1 MKPQILTVRSSA
13 GSGKTYRLAEHY
25 LKVLLASA
33 LADTTLQTRLANIVA
48 ITFTNKASQEMRAR
62 ILDWMKRIIL
72 DVPFENSA
80 AGPLD
85 AIMEGI
91 TTVSQAP
98 HDPAPNVRGDAE
110 DPYPRA
116 QKLREYLMETM
127 GRRFS
132 ELLKDFTH
140 FNVGT
145 IDSFVNLTLKASA
158 MQLSLP
164 PDFEVSTET
173 NELIDLALRL
183 CLLRT
188 GEDAAARAVF
198 DTFLENYIELEGD
211 HTNWVPKELLKA
223 SITTL
228 WNEETKE
235 NLQFFIPCDAARS
248 AAALLRKEI
257 SKKARS
263 LVDLL
268 AGDNNIQPLANA
280 LKAIGKCADPRED
293 ALGSS
298 VFFERALAQCM
309 KKVSAP
315 PCAGSEALW
324 NDLTG
329 LRRVYAETLAASKYL
344 PYLEVYSF
352 FKDVF
357 RREVTYFRRVIPI
370 EELNRLLQDV
380 MKRRDFVPEI
390 YYALAERYIHFLIDE
405 FQDTSLLQWKNIEVL
420 AEEALGRGGTLF
432 LVGDKKQAIYRWRGG
447 RADLVDEVSEH
458 FGSHY
463 PAEKLDLDTNYRS
476 GERIVSFNNEVF
488 DAGHLLGLARSVLPD
503 HPLESLEKLAS
514 PYHDARQ
521 HFLETKKGAGYVE
534 IEKASLPG
542 DEDDPQE
549 TFTKE
554 EAAGIVEEKLRGL
567 IERIM
572 ARGVFQEKDIAVLVR
587 TREEAKT
594 VVRVLLSMNIS
605 VESEYTVSIRNNPL
619 IGEVMSFL
627 RFIDKPDDNL
637 SFSSFITGRIFAG
650 RTGMDPCAMSVW
662 LSGRYLADRPEFLY
676 HSFRSDFADIFEG
689 LFAGF
694 LTKAGF
700 LPLYDLIVSFF
711 KQWGVFDRFP
721 DDAAYFLHFL
731 EIVMKR
737 EDAEGNS
744 INGFI
749 AYFQPG
755 AGEAPYGSAPD
766 DDRAFLLSA
775 SDSLNA
781 VRVLTIHKSKGLQ
794 FPVVILPFAALASF
808 GTSSG
813 RDRQQYF
820 QPSDEG
826 LRLLYLKKEYVQISP
841 ALASLYHSKE
851 YEYLS
856 DELNNLYVAFT
867 RAEEELY
874 VLLADKKRQR
884 NHLIDHLFNMEELR
898 PCRQGTKIVIGNAK
912 KTPPPSGGTGTAP
925 AQTLAGPVPVL
936 GGFTGDTGW
945 TARVRP
951 GIPGTQ
957 GLTRHA
963 VRARKKGDAVHRALS
978 LIEAPP
984 VSNDTVRSLA
994 RAAAAK
1000 ERIIDAAEEI
1010 ALTLTEFFSNP
1021 AFRCFFDL
1029 GGDERPFNEI
1039 EIVDAGGNTFK
1050 VDRIVVRPA
1059 VVDVIDYKTGQAR
1072 SADHIDQVT
1081 HYGRL
1086 VAQIYPDREVR
1097 KFLLY
1102 IDEWEVL
1109 EV

>member
-25 LKVLLASA
+25 LEVLLASA
-33 LADTTLQTRLANIVA
+33 LADTALQTRLANIVA

-72 DVPFENSA
+72 DVPFDNSA
-80 AGPLD
+80 SRPLD
-85 AIMEGI
+85 TIMKGI
-91 TTVSQAP
+91 TTVMADLP
-98 HDPAPNVRGDAE
+98 GVGPEARDIEEDTAARAE
-110 DPYPRA
+110 
-116 QKLREYLMETM
+116 KLRAYLTETM
-127 GRRFS
+127 DLRFS
-132 ELLKDFTH
+132 ELLRDFTH

-173 NELIDLALRL
+173 DELIDMALRL
-183 CLLRT
+183 CLLGT
-188 GEDAAARAVF
+188 GEDAAARAAF
-198 DTFLENYIELEGD
+198 DAFLENYIELEGD
-211 HTNWVPKELLKA
+211 HTSWVPKELLKTA
-223 SITTL
+223 ITAL

-235 NLQFFIPCDAARS
+235 NLEFFVPGGAARS
-248 AAALLRKEI
+248 AAVSLRKEI

-263 LVDLL
+263 LIDLL
-268 AGDNNIQPLANA
+268 AGDKNIQPQANA
-280 LKAIGKCADPRED
+280 LKAISKCADQRED
-293 ALGSS
+293 ALVSS
-298 VFFERALAQCM
+298 AFFERTLAQCM
-309 KKVSAP
+309 KKASAL
-315 PCAGSEALW
+315 PCASADGLW
-324 NDLTG
+324 NDLAG
-329 LRRVYAETLAASKYL
+329 LRREYAEALAASKYL

-447 RADLVDEVSEH
+447 RAELIDEVSEH
-458 FGSHY
+458 FGSYY

-476 GERIVSFNNEVF
+476 SEHIVSFNNEVF
-488 DAGHLLGLARSVLPD
+488 DAEHLLHLARSVLPD
-503 HPLESLEKLAS
+503 HPPGSLEKLVS
-514 PYHDARQ
+514 PYNDSRQ
-521 HFLETKKGAGYVE
+521 LSLETKKGAGYVE
-534 IEKASLPG
+534 IEKASAQG
-542 DEDDPQE
+542 DDEDPRE

-554 EAAGIVEEKLRGL
+554 ETAGIVEEKLRGL

-637 SFSSFITGRIFAG
+637 SFASFITGRIFTG

-662 LSGRYLADRPEFLY
+662 LSRRYLADRPEFLY
-676 HSFRSDFADIFEG
+676 HSFRSDFTDIFEG

-694 LTKAGF
+694 LAKAGF
-700 LPLYDLIVSFF
+700 LPLYDLIISFL
-711 KQWGVFDRFP
+711 KQWEVFGRFP
-721 DDAAYFLHFL
+721 DDAPYFLHFL
-731 EIVMKR
+731 ELARQR

-744 INGFI
+744 ITGFI
-749 AYFQPG
+749 SYFRP
-755 AGEAPYGSAPD
+755 EAKGPSYGGAPD
-766 DDRAFLLSA
+766 DDRAFLLAA

-794 FPVVILPFAALASF
+794 FPVVILPFAALTSF
-808 GTSSG
+808 RSSSG
-813 RDRQQYF
+813 RDRLRYF

-826 LRLLYLKKEYVQISP
+826 LRLLYLKKEYVQVSP
-841 ALASLYHSKE
+841 ELAALYREKE

-884 NHLIDHLFNMEELR
+884 NHLIDHLFNMEELK
-898 PCRQGTKIVIGNAK
+898 PCMQEMKIVIGEAK
-912 KTPPPSGGTGTAP
+912 KAPPVPAAVESTP
-925 AQTLAGPVPVL
+925 AQAFACAGEVF
-936 GGFTGDTGW
+936 GGFTGETGW
-945 TARVRP
+945 AARVRP
-951 GIPGTQ
+951 AAVDTQ

-978 LIEAPP
+978 LIETPP
-984 VSNDTVRSLA
+984 VNTAAIRSLA
-994 RAAAAK
+994 RVAAAK

-1010 ALTLTEFFSNP
+1010 ALSLAEFFSNP
-1021 AFRCFFDL
+1021 AFKRFFDL
-1029 GGDERPFNEI
+1029 EADERSFNEI
-1039 EIVDAGGNTFK
+1039 EIVDAGGGTFK

-1059 VVDVIDYKTGQAR
+1059 SVDVIDYKTGQAR
-1072 SADHIDQVT
+1072 SAGHIDQVT
-1081 HYGRL
+1081 RYGKL
-1086 VAQIYPDREVR
+1086 VAQIYPDREVK

-1102 IDEWEVL
+1102 IDDGEVV
-1109 EV
+1109 EI